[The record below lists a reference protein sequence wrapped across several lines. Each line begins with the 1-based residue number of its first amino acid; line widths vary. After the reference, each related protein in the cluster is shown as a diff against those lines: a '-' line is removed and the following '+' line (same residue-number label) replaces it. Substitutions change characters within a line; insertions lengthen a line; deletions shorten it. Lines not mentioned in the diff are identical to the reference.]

1 MKIRYFFVL
10 LSIFVLFSA
19 CGKKE
24 DIISVRYK
32 EEKTLNGTFKA
43 KFEISLENVARPQKT
58 AKLLEKLIYQG
69 KSIDEYA
76 VFAQDNFIKT
86 IKNEDYLP
94 IIGQDGK
101 EYFNQSYFNE
111 IYKILFHDDSYIIIE
126 YNKYYT
132 FSYAAHGNIL
142 TQYFIIDIAQGRIL
156 DIDDIAAP
164 LPDDFLAGMIRTN
177 YNITGNFQRENI
189 WPPDTINI
197 KHDSIELFWNV
208 YTITPYAYG
217 IIGVSLQDDS
227 FLTPKGKDVKAKI
240 R

>member
-1 MKIRYFFVL
+1 MRLRYFLVL
-10 LSIFVLFSA
+10 FAIFVIFSA

-24 DIISVRYK
+24 DIKSVQYK
-32 EEKTLNGTFKA
+32 EEKTLNGIFKA
-43 KFEISLENVARPQKT
+43 KFEISLENVARPQKA

-76 VFAQDNFIKT
+76 VYAQDNFINT
-86 IKNEDYLP
+86 IKSEDFLP
-94 IIGQDGK
+94 ITGQDGK

-111 IYKILFHDDSYIIIE
+111 IYKILYHDNSYIIIE
-126 YNKYYT
+126 YNKYYA

-142 TQYFIIDIAQGRIL
+142 TQYLIIDIAQGRIL

-164 LPDDFLAGMIRTN
+164 LPDDFLAGIIRTN
-177 YNITGNFQRENI
+177 YNMTGEFFRDHI

-197 KHDSIELFWNV
+197 KRNSVELFWNV

-227 FLTPKGKDVKAKI
+227 FLTPKGKAVKAKI